1 MPRDRE
7 TDLPR
12 YAAPGRPLGA
22 YPRLRAR
29 RNRRAGWTR
38 ALVAESRL
46 GPQDFIWPLFVVD
59 GEGVSQPVP
68 SMPGVRRWSVELL
81 VERVRE
87 AEAAGIPA
95 VALFPYVDPALKTH
109 DGEHALDPENMSSA
123 GRSGR

>member
-7 TDLPR
+7 TELPR

-29 RNRRAGWTR
+29 RNRRADGR
-38 ALVAESRL
+38 APWSPKAAL

-68 SMPGVRRWSVELL
+68 SMPGVCRWSVELL

-87 AEAAGIPA
+87 AGDAGIPGRGA
-95 VALFPYVDPALKTH
+95 VPLC
-109 DGEHALDPENMSSA
+109 
-123 GRSGR
+123 RSRAEDA